1 MRPDDLPRV
10 RAHHS
15 RRADREALESAY
27 RAENRIFLVCLAASL
42 LVAAWASGDLQWCLQ
57 AALAWWGAR

>member
-15 RRADREALESAY
+15 ARADREALEAAY
-27 RAENRIFLVCLAASL
+27 RTENRLFLGCLAAAL
-42 LVAAWASGDLQWCLQ
+42 LVAAWATGDLQWCVQ
-57 AALAWWGAR
+57 ALLTWWGAR